1 MRKKIGGKKAK
12 VSNGTSTGGMLMR
25 RAKTLF
31 TVLCLFLVIFG
42 SLSYLAFLRVNSL
55 LAPVSHQL
63 TSKGVI
69 PYNSSTA
76 DCSNTTMM
84 ICQKRYCFRLTP
96 VQRIYQKPR
105 LVGICENSMN
115 MEDHANPAGRALGG
129 DCDLPFPKVL
139 R

>member
-55 LAPVSHQL
+55 LAPVSSSA
-63 TSKGVI
+63 TSEEKEIVI

-76 DCSNTTMM
+76 EIAAILMNEDLD
-84 ICQKRYCFRLTP
+84 QKRYCFSPLRQVEDTT
-96 VQRIYQKPR
+96 RNSR
-105 LVGICENSMN
+105 LVGIC
-115 MEDHANPAGRALGG
+115 
-129 DCDLPFPKVL
+129 
-139 R
+139 